1 MVMENDQQRYGQ
13 ISNPS
18 FSSSYYPHGR
28 SRKMSIGL
36 TVEDPAS
43 VARKGQAIGRSP
55 SLIFPSSKAANPIQ
69 EEQEVRTNSRQQELL
84 NHKSE
89 WVSVSA
95 KKTTQ
100 SVQFYGN
107 RMSSLQCDDGVAKKF
122 DSVAYS
128 RKSRKDGKD
137 VMVEECAFKSTQIM
151 HHLSGEREKQEPVG
165 ENEDLETNKNSD
177 SLRMKLCEILGSA
190 ASQTEQNI
198 HLEPNAAEQNDQIPE
213 YEELTSEK
221 RKSNKKLEPI
231 MLEKSK
237 SERREEPM
245 PEKRKTEREESMSEK
260 IKSKQRV
267 EPMSEKRKSQ
277 KRVEPISEKRI
288 SEKRVDTTS
297 EKGKSEDNMAP
308 RPKQKHNSDTIE
320 TDSESPNATAR
331 RPITRSVARRRKP
344 SIRSS
349 TMAELQFQINGGYR
363 YQKSCIN
370 QEDQKKNIFVFD
382 EGGGQLG
389 LINGHIS
396 KFKGK
401 PEWKEST
408 IWPSRGVAE
417 KSYVNVKKT
426 TKKAPLKPLPNNF
439 VVEDDFQS
447 PFPPKQT
454 NVFKENFRSP
464 PSPPPMVEKEA
475 SICKVQSKP
484 PNQFGGMRELSQAHS
499 PQKPIRERGSHIS
512 RNSQEPK
519 AGSYGLGTP
528 TQSSDD
534 TRECRD
540 KQPMPSPLVTKR
552 NAENLVF
559 PSLSSDKQSPHSQG
573 SEQHEADF
581 EGSILTPF
589 MPNFPWKCRAVT
601 QFALGLERFESKIK
615 SQTAKRS
622 SEILASAAEIIKKQL
637 QHVECQIQSAI
648 YNLRTLSKAKRK
660 RLELRF
666 QDQQER
672 LRLIQEKFKEDINQ
686 LVQDCKSA
694 MVEFEEDQLTLRAKA
709 ETESMV
715 KTIIELWLNLIH
727 KALKILV
734 FKQTTTMPRP
744 LGEREAARPLPRQLN
759 ACIHLSLYQHCSR
772 TLPHFFF
779 LVYENSLVY
788 NINQQKNF
796 YINCLAFCKFMH
808 CTVLMCPLLSLDD
821 ISLLEASHKKLLL
834 QVEKEIHS
842 QLRDAERNISSLRKD
857 TREKMRSLKH
867 MLGQC
872 LAEGSFG

>member
-1 MVMENDQQRYGQ
+1 
-13 ISNPS
+13 
-18 FSSSYYPHGR
+18 
-28 SRKMSIGL
+28 
-36 TVEDPAS
+36 
-43 VARKGQAIGRSP
+43 
-55 SLIFPSSKAANPIQ
+55 
-69 EEQEVRTNSRQQELL
+69 
-84 NHKSE
+84 
-89 WVSVSA
+89 
-95 KKTTQ
+95 
-100 SVQFYGN
+100 
-107 RMSSLQCDDGVAKKF
+107 
-122 DSVAYS
+122 
-128 RKSRKDGKD
+128 
-137 VMVEECAFKSTQIM
+137 
-151 HHLSGEREKQEPVG
+151 
-165 ENEDLETNKNSD
+165 
-177 SLRMKLCEILGSA
+177 MKLCEILGSA

-528 TQSSDD
+528 TQSSV
-534 TRECRD
+534 
-540 KQPMPSPLVTKR
+540 S
-552 NAENLVF
+552 
-559 PSLSSDKQSPHSQG
+559 
-573 SEQHEADF
+573 
-581 EGSILTPF
+581 
-589 MPNFPWKCRAVT
+589 
-601 QFALGLERFESKIK
+601 
-615 SQTAKRS
+615 
-622 SEILASAAEIIKKQL
+622 
-637 QHVECQIQSAI
+637 
-648 YNLRTLSKAKRK
+648 
-660 RLELRF
+660 
-666 QDQQER
+666 
-672 LRLIQEKFKEDINQ
+672 
-686 LVQDCKSA
+686 
-694 MVEFEEDQLTLRAKA
+694 
-709 ETESMV
+709 
-715 KTIIELWLNLIH
+715 
-727 KALKILV
+727 
-734 FKQTTTMPRP
+734 
-744 LGEREAARPLPRQLN
+744 
-759 ACIHLSLYQHCSR
+759 
-772 TLPHFFF
+772 FF
-779 LVYENSLVY
+779 LS
-788 NINQQKNF
+788 I
-796 YINCLAFCKFMH
+796 
-808 CTVLMCPLLSLDD
+808 T
-821 ISLLEASHKKLLL
+821 
-834 QVEKEIHS
+834 
-842 QLRDAERNISSLRKD
+842 
-857 TREKMRSLKH
+857 
-867 MLGQC
+867 
-872 LAEGSFG
+872 

>member
-1 MVMENDQQRYGQ
+1 MVYMEENDSNLD

-363 YQKSCIN
+363 YQKSCIK

-447 PFPPKQT
+447 PSPPKQT

-581 EGSILTPF
+581 EGVTRAKFLVSPDKSPF
-589 MPNFPWKCRAVT
+589 VIHRIKRLHREDMNMRALCSPSPSLEETEEGDGFEVASEENQENALARAVT

-686 LVQDCKSA
+686 HVQDCKSA

-709 ETESMV
+709 ETE
-715 KTIIELWLNLIH
+715 T
-727 KALKILV
+727 
-734 FKQTTTMPRP
+734 
-744 LGEREAARPLPRQLN
+744 
-759 ACIHLSLYQHCSR
+759 
-772 TLPHFFF
+772 
-779 LVYENSLVY
+779 
-788 NINQQKNF
+788 
-796 YINCLAFCKFMH
+796 
-808 CTVLMCPLLSLDD
+808 
-821 ISLLEASHKKLLL
+821 SHKKLLL